1 MIKSTSPITSLREN
15 TGKRPKPWLPRLSTI
30 VLLIVALI
38 LAVVWLYPF
47 LWMLSASLKE
57 PLEIFSDGLNLLPK
71 KFLWGNY
78 GRSWEDAGFNHYL
91 LNSVLVTAGTTIL
104 ALTQSALTGYVLGR
118 YQFIGKKVVIG
129 VLVATLFVPV
139 GYTIIPQVQIA
150 QTLGLLN
157 SLLGMIVVMGAA
169 GHTTSILLFSGFF
182 NRIPKE
188 LEEAA
193 VLDGAGFVLIFWRI
207 MLPLSKP
214 IIATVTLL
222 TFLGSWNNFF
232 IPLVFTFSRPDLR
245 TLSVG
250 MLAFVGQNETD
261 WSGMAA
267 GATIAL
273 LPIMILFLF
282 LQRYYVEGVAG
293 AVKS

>member
-1 MIKSTSPITSLREN
+1 MLKTTQPAALTQ
-15 TGKRPKPWLPRLSTI
+15 TGRKDAKPLVPWLKSI
-30 VLLIVALI
+30 SLLIVASVLALI
-38 LAVVWLYPF
+38 WFYPF
-47 LWMLSASLKE
+47 LWMLSASLKQ
-57 PLEIFSDGLNLLPK
+57 PLEIFSDGLNLIPK
-71 KFLWGNY
+71 QFRWENY
-78 GRSWEDAGFNHYL
+78 GRAWQDAGFNRYL
-91 LNSVLVTAGTTIL
+91 LNSVLVTAGTT
-104 ALTQSALTGYVLGR
+104 ALVLVQTSLTGYVLGR
-118 YQFIGKKVVIG
+118 YRFLGKKLVIAI
-129 VLVATLFVPV
+129 LVGTLFVPV

-150 QTLGLLN
+150 QALGLLN

-169 GHTTSILLFSGFF
+169 GHTTSILLFTGFF

-193 VLDGAGFVLIFWRI
+193 VLDGAGFVTIFWRI
-207 MLPLSKP
+207 MVPLSMP

-232 IPLVFTFSRPDLR
+232 IPLVFTFSRPELR

-273 LPIMILFLF
+273 LPIMIMFLF

-293 AVKS
+293 AVKA